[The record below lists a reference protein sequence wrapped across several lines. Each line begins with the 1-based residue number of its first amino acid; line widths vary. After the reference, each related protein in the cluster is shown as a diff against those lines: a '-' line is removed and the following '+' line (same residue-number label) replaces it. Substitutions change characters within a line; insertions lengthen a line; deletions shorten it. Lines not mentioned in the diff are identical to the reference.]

1 MSELLAST
9 VGRRKSSTTRIWVSA
24 GSGIIKVNG
33 RMLAEYLGK
42 RQSLVMSVFAPLEV
56 TGNMGKYDIRV
67 RANGG
72 GIAAQTEALRLALSR
87 ALATLNP
94 DSKKAL
100 RASGFLTRDPREV
113 ERKKYGLVKA
123 RKRYQYSKR

>member
-1 MSELLAST
+1 MPELLTST
-9 VGRRKSSTTRIWVSA
+9 VGRRKSSTARIWVSA

-33 RMLAEYLGK
+33 RMLVEYLGK
-42 RQSLVMSVFAPLEV
+42 RQSLVMSVFAPLEL

-67 RANGG
+67 KANGG
-72 GIAAQTEALRLALSR
+72 GIAAQAVALQLALSR
-87 ALATLNP
+87 ALVAINP

-100 RASGFLTRDPREV
+100 RASGFMTRDPREV